1 MASKKPVDLSPET
14 IKDTAMEALY
24 SVASDGLAPSAARAA
39 AARTMLEVI
48 GAIGRNQDL
57 SRGLGDPNPAE
68 MTTGE
73 ISDEILRLSKKLPKP
88 RIKKVI

>member
-1 MASKKPVDLSPET
+1 
-14 IKDTAMEALY
+14 
-24 SVASDGLAPSAARAA
+24 
-39 AARTMLEVI
+39 MLEVI